1 MNWLPLRKLSDNPR
15 PFFRPDVEA
24 MIMIT
29 LLSRYIQ
36 SMVRT
41 SFKNQSSKLS
51 SQLMAQLLRRG
62 RKPASKQ
69 ASGGFTLVELLVVVV
84 ILGVL
89 GAVGVPAYFAQVKR
103 AKINTANAAVM
114 AAAKSCA
121 AFWVS
126 GAGTLTL
133 GDGLTATSACA
144 AAGTAST
151 FTSDSAKFTGLT
163 TQAAA
168 TVDANGAVTL
178 ASAN

>member
-1 MNWLPLRKLSDNPR
+1 
-15 PFFRPDVEA
+15 
-24 MIMIT
+24 MIT

-89 GAVGVPAYFAQVKR
+89 GAVGVPAYFAQVNR
-103 AKINTANAAVM
+103 ARVNTANAAAL

-121 AFWVS
+121 AVLV
-126 GAGTLTL
+126 T
-133 GDGLTATSACA
+133 
-144 AAGTAST
+144 GTAADYVAST
-151 FTSDSAKFTGLT
+151 GVTGACN
-163 TQAAA
+163 AAA
-168 TVDANGAVTL
+168 TASNFTSAINPAPAGNQAIANVAATTGAVTL
-178 ASAN
+178 PTPAQ